1 MAGVITVTA
10 LVTLKGIA
18 ASLMLSDINTDTIAP
33 LVRAGQGLQPAGIRS
48 SSELAQ
54 RLFGPWRYAEDG
66 QENADFVLNKTPFR
80 EAKFLIAGDNFA
92 CGSSRETAATMLQA
106 FGIRCII
113 APSFGLIFKD
123 NCFRNHMLPLVLPSN
138 VIEKLSAMA
147 QREDEFLLN
156 LTDCTLKTASG
167 FAIEFSLPI
176 FRQEMLLKGTD
187 EVSTTLNREQAINQF
202 EAVVSKSR
210 PWEQLAR

>member
-1 MAGVITVTA
+1 MTA
-10 LVTLKGIA
+10 LVTLKGFA
-18 ASLMLSDINTDTIAP
+18 ASLMKSDINTDTIAP

-48 SSELAQ
+48 ASELAQ
-54 RLFGPWRYAEDG
+54 RLFGPWRYAADG
-66 QENADFVLNKTPFR
+66 QENPDFVLNKTPFR
-80 EAKFLIAGDNFA
+80 EAKFLLAGDNFA

-123 NCFRNHMLPLVLPSN
+123 NCFRNHMLPLVLPIDA
-138 VIEKLSAMA
+138 IEKLSIMA
-147 QREDEFLLN
+147 EREEQFILN

-167 FAIEFSLPI
+167 FEISFSMPL
-176 FRQEMLLKGTD
+176 FRQDMLLKGTD
-187 EVSTTLNREQAINQF
+187 EVSTTLTYEQAISQF

-210 PWEQLAR
+210 PWEQLAG